1 MGTRIRI
8 RRSSVPSNRPS
19 LSQLQTGELALN
31 TYDGRLFAIRD
42 EQTALGIGSTVT
54 LLTPWTENIG
64 GGIYY
69 ADSSVGI
76 GTTVPT
82 STLHVVGNSRF
93 DNNLDIGGNLKVE
106 GTTDFV
112 GIVTFRGGTLNLGDS
127 DSDDIFVGGEFS
139 SGLNPTANLAL
150 DLGTPTKQ
158 WAELHAGSVIL
169 SGISTFNQLADF
181 NHSVNI
187 AGVTTHQDDVHLLN
201 DVSLNLG
208 ALNDLSIYNTG
219 SASYI
224 VDSGA
229 GDLFIRGNAAIRLQ
243 DALGNENYAVFNVD
257 GAAEL
262 FYDAKKK
269 FATTEQGVGIA
280 GSITVDNDLLVTGV
294 STFVGQVNFDNTD
307 FDGQSTFDDIN
318 VSGVSTFASNVDLNS
333 DLDVDGKTDLDDLSV
348 SGVSTFA
355 KFVDIE
361 SNLNVDGTAEID
373 DLNVSGITT
382 TNILLFNNYLKGGN
396 NDKIYLGND
405 DDLIIYHTG
414 SYGYI
419 DNNRSH
425 LYIRNNVDNDDGGNI
440 YIEAKSGERSIACFD
455 DASVALYYN
464 NSLRISTTNSG
475 ATVYGNLS
483 INNDVTIGSDL
494 VVSDFLDVQGGA
506 EIDDGVLLRDQ
517 LYVQGNL
524 RALGVSTLGNYT
536 FRNDVIEGPSELI
549 IDPAG
554 IGNNTGL
561 VRIKGDLY
569 VDGDQFVVSSSTIEL
584 ADHVVGIAS
593 TTSSDL
599 LTDGAGIGIGGASVR
614 KTFTYNQSSDALKS
628 SEHLDV
634 ALNKT
639 YKINGTEVL
648 RAGQLTIGNA
658 VVTGV
663 STLTT
668 VNGTNLTYTTAD
680 IDTAYVT
687 TGIVTTLQGTDVTY
701 QNLYGVTGI
710 VTTLQ
715 GTDVTYTNAYV
726 NTGVVTTLSGT
737 DVFYTNGN
745 FTSAD
750 VDNAYV
756 TTGIVTTLQG
766 TDVTYTNAYVN
777 TGVVTTL
784 SGTDVFYTNSN
795 FTSADIDNAY
805 VTTGIVTTL
814 QGTDVTYQNLYA
826 VTGVVT
832 TIQGTDASYTNAY
845 VNTGVVTALSVPS
858 NGTLDV
864 DGKTDLDDL
873 NVAGVATFTAGSN
886 GDTKIGFGNTALIVE
901 GDARIIGVLTIG
913 SSSLTLDGD
922 NNIINVGSGVTIDGN
937 TNVIQLGSDV
947 TIDSGGLDVAG
958 VSSITATTIFG
969 DIDGELNTPGN
980 THYVATTGDDN
991 HTGDNINQPY
1001 RTLAKALSVASDGDV
1016 IEIAAGDYAE
1026 TCPLTVPAGVTVRG
1040 NGMRSVTVRPTDST
1054 KTENVF
1060 LLNNLSTIEDITIK
1074 GSYYRSA
1081 GDTGYAF
1088 AYQPGIA
1095 ITNRSPY
1102 IQRVTVLNR
1111 GSNVTADDPYG
1122 YDTADS
1128 PPTSYV
1134 AGRGAKVDGSLVDSE
1149 SIEAGMLFNEVTFF
1163 TPNSK
1168 GIILTN
1174 GARAEYLN
1182 CFHYF
1187 ASEAIVGESG
1197 SVGIASTAG
1206 SRLNVVGVTTT
1217 LSANDVV
1224 KQFDGGGNV
1233 VAIGTVKTFDSP
1245 YIVLTEKGSG
1255 IFTSIGAGSTNDV
1268 RFYDS
1273 DGTTQ
1278 RGYADRVAFAD
1289 YTMFGAEL
1297 RSVGCAVEYGSKG
1310 VIADGDGVNMRL
1322 FALNFNH
1329 VGSGKDFSNDPTKA
1343 IQANETTELNNGEV
1357 SYVSID
1363 HKGDFRVGESFY
1375 VNQETG
1381 SVSFAATSVNLEVT
1395 GNMDVTDGVDTST
1408 LTPTSLSVGN
1418 LQLAANTFSST
1429 AGDIVIDPAN
1439 NSETRI
1445 QGDLSVIG
1453 ILTASTISVD
1463 SLQTGDSSIAIDDT
1477 GSNGTI
1483 RFNTDGSEAFR
1494 VDSSQRIGIGTNNP
1508 DRTLTVEGDF
1518 DTYGQTQ
1525 HYGDLRVTGISTF
1538 EGVSEFESNVT
1549 LNSDSAKLIV
1559 GTDDDLQIYHNG
1571 NVSFIDN
1578 NDGNLYI
1585 RNNVNNDDG
1594 GDIYIQAKSGENSIL
1609 CSDDGPVY
1617 LYFDASQRFSTR
1629 SYGALLRGTL
1639 YINTIN
1645 GHAGLE
1651 VATTGVSTLP
1661 TLVGT
1666 NLTYDSADIDNAYVT
1681 TGIVT
1686 TLQGTDVTYDNAYV
1700 TTGIVT
1706 TLQGTDVSYTSA
1718 YVNIGVVTTLSG
1730 TDVFYT
1736 NGNFTS
1742 ADIDNAY
1749 VTTGIVTTI
1758 SGTDVNYTNAN
1769 LTSAD
1774 IDNAYV
1780 TTGIVTTLQ
1789 GTDATYANLYGVVGV
1804 VTTIS
1809 GTDVNY
1815 TNANLTSADVDNA
1828 YVTTGIVTTLQG
1840 TDATYTNLYGV
1851 AGVVTSIAGSNLNYT
1866 QGVLDNG
1873 YVVTG
1878 IVTTLQGTDATYTNL
1893 YGVAGV
1899 VTSIAGSNLNYTQG
1913 VLDNGYVVTGIV
1925 TTLQG
1930 TDVTYTNAY
1939 VNTGVVTTISGTDV
1953 NYTNA
1958 NLTSADIDNAYVT
1971 TGIVTTLQGTDATYT
1986 NLYGVVGVVTT
1997 ISGTDA
2003 NYTNANL
2010 SSADVDNA
2018 YVTTGIVTTIQG
2030 TDASYTNVYANS
2042 GVVTS
2047 LSIPA
2052 NGTFDVDGKTD
2063 LDDLSVAGVATF
2075 TNSSGTALLVSGN
2088 AKIVGV
2094 LTVGSS
2100 SVEIDGLTDEIHVG
2114 SATTLHTGGYQ
2125 IGNSDIHSSGA
2136 TLEHSNVLGVSTVGV
2151 ELSAGGVV
2159 TANTGGLNVSGVTTA
2174 TAFHT
2179 GAEGSAIRVTSD
2191 TISGPATLNI
2201 DPAGVGDNTGTVVI
2215 KGDLQV
2221 DGTQTIVN
2229 SNTVTIDDKNIVI
2242 ASGAA
2247 NDAAA
2252 DGGGI
2257 TLESGDGNKTINWVD
2272 STDAWTFSEHV
2283 NLASTKTYNIN
2294 GTEVLSATTLGSGV
2308 VNSSLT
2314 SVGTITTGT
2323 WQGTAIANTYLA
2335 NSSISIG
2342 GVSLSLGDTDAT
2354 PALDLQD
2361 ATNYPYASLTGVTT
2375 SIVGDTTP
2383 QLGGNLDL
2391 NSSDI
2396 TGTGDVNITGSVTAS
2411 AAINSNTDVQI
2422 NGTSVLTSA
2431 SDEAVALAIA
2441 LG

>member
-69 ADSSVGI
+69 ADSNVGI

-82 STLHVVGNSRF
+82 STLHVVGNSTF
-93 DNNLDIGGNLKVE
+93 DNNLDIGGNLKVS
-106 GTTDFV
+106 GTSDFI

-139 SGLNPTANLAL
+139 SGLNPTSNLAL

-169 SGISTFNQLADF
+169 SGISTFNQTVDF
-181 NHSVNI
+181 NHSVKI
-187 AGVTTHQDDVHLLN
+187 VGVVTFQDDIYLGNDDRIHLGGS
-201 DVSLNLG
+201 D
-208 ALNDLSIYNTG
+208 DLQIYNDG
-219 SASYI
+219 FNSYI
-224 VDSGA
+224 VDAGV
-229 GDLFIRGNAAIRLQ
+229 GDLFIRGTGAIRLQ
-243 DALGNENYAVFNVD
+243 NAEGTENYAIFND
-257 GAAEL
+257 TGSSEL
-262 FYDAKKK
+262 FYDNKKHLT
-269 FATTEQGVGIA
+269 TTEQGVGIA
-280 GSITVDNDLLVTGV
+280 GSITVDNDLLVT
-294 STFVGQVNFDNTD
+294 
-307 FDGQSTFDDIN
+307 
-318 VSGVSTFASNVDLNS
+318 GVSTFASNVDLNS

-405 DDLIIYHTG
+405 NDLIIYHTG
-414 SYGYI
+414 SQGYI
-419 DNNRSH
+419 DNNKSH

-440 YIEAKSGERSIACFD
+440 YIQAKSGENSIICFD
-455 DASVALYYN
+455 DSSVYLYYN
-464 NSLRISTTNSG
+464 GVSRLNTYSGGVVVTGELDADSLDIS
-475 ATVYGNLS
+475 
-483 INNDVTIGSDL
+483 
-494 VVSDFLDVQGGA
+494 GGA
-506 EIDDGVLLRDQ
+506 EVDGRFVLRDS
-517 LYVQGNL
+517 LYIQDNL
-524 RALGVSTLGNYT
+524 QVIGISTFGNYT
-536 FRNDVIEGPSELI
+536 FRGDVIEGPAELI

-554 IGNNTGL
+554 IGDNTGL

-569 VDGDQFVVSSSTIEL
+569 VDGEQFVVSSSTIEL

-599 LTDGAGIGIGGASVR
+599 LTDGAGIGIGGTSIR
-614 KTFTYNQSSDALKS
+614 KTFTYNQSSDSLKS

-668 VNGTNLTYTTAD
+668 VNGTNLTYSTAD

-726 NTGVVTTLSGT
+726 NTGVVTTLAGT
-737 DVFYTNGN
+737 N
-745 FTSAD
+745 
-750 VDNAYV
+750 
-756 TTGIVTTLQG
+756 L
-766 TDVTYTNAYVN
+766 TYST
-777 TGVVTTL
+777 
-784 SGTDVFYTNSN
+784 
-795 FTSADIDNAY
+795 ADIDTAY

-814 QGTDVTYQNLYA
+814 QGTDVTYQNLYG

-969 DIDGELNTPGN
+969 DIDGELNAPGN
-980 THYVATTGDDN
+980 THYVATTGDDD

-1016 IEIAAGDYAE
+1016 IQIAAGDYAE

-1255 IFTSIGAGSTNDV
+1255 IFTAIGAGSTNDV

-1278 RGYADRVAFAD
+1278 RGYADRVSFAD

-1418 LQLAANTFSST
+1418 LQLAANTFSSV

-1525 HYGDLRVTGISTF
+1525 HYGDLRVTG
-1538 EGVSEFESNVT
+1538 
-1549 LNSDSAKLIV
+1549 
-1559 GTDDDLQIYHNG
+1559 
-1571 NVSFIDN
+1571 
-1578 NDGNLYI
+1578 
-1585 RNNVNNDDG
+1585 
-1594 GDIYIQAKSGENSIL
+1594 
-1609 CSDDGPVY
+1609 
-1617 LYFDASQRFSTR
+1617 
-1629 SYGALLRGTL
+1629 
-1639 YINTIN
+1639 
-1645 GHAGLE
+1645 
-1651 VATTGVSTLP
+1651 VSTLP
-1661 TLVGT
+1661 TLNGT
-1666 NLTYDSADIDNAYVT
+1666 ELTYTTADIDNAYVT

-1686 TLQGTDVTYDNAYV
+1686 TL
-1700 TTGIVT
+1700 
-1706 TLQGTDVSYTSA
+1706 
-1718 YVNIGVVTTLSG
+1718 
-1730 TDVFYT
+1730 
-1736 NGNFTS
+1736 
-1742 ADIDNAY
+1742 
-1749 VTTGIVTTI
+1749 
-1758 SGTDVNYTNAN
+1758 
-1769 LTSAD
+1769 
-1774 IDNAYV
+1774 
-1780 TTGIVTTLQ
+1780 
-1789 GTDATYANLYGVVGV
+1789 
-1804 VTTIS
+1804 
-1809 GTDVNY
+1809 
-1815 TNANLTSADVDNA
+1815 
-1828 YVTTGIVTTLQG
+1828 
-1840 TDATYTNLYGV
+1840 
-1851 AGVVTSIAGSNLNYT
+1851 AGSNLNYT

-1878 IVTTLQGTDATYTNL
+1878 V
-1893 YGVAGV
+1893 
-1899 VTSIAGSNLNYTQG
+1899 
-1913 VLDNGYVVTGIV
+1913 
-1925 TTLQG
+1925 
-1930 TDVTYTNAY
+1930 
-1939 VNTGVVTTISGTDV
+1939 
-1953 NYTNA
+1953 
-1958 NLTSADIDNAYVT
+1958 
-1971 TGIVTTLQGTDATYT
+1971 
-1986 NLYGVVGVVTT
+1986 
-1997 ISGTDA
+1997 
-2003 NYTNANL
+2003 
-2010 SSADVDNA
+2010 
-2018 YVTTGIVTTIQG
+2018 VTTIQG
-2030 TDASYTNVYANS
+2030 TDASYTNVYANV

-2075 TNSSGTALLVSGN
+2075 SAPVGGGVTTLVVEGDQR
-2088 AKIVGV
+2088 ITGI
-2094 LTVGSS
+2094 LTVGTA
-2100 SVEIDGLTDEIHVG
+2100 SVTINGTTTEVHVG
-2114 SATTLHTGGYQ
+2114 SATTIHTGGYQ

-2159 TANTGGLNVSGVTTA
+2159 TANTGGLNVTGVTTA

-2179 GAEGSAIRVTSD
+2179 GAEGSAIRVTSN

-2229 SNTVTIDDKNIVI
+2229 SNTVTIDDKNIVL
-2242 ASGAA
+2242 ANGAA

-2283 NLASTKTYNIN
+2283 NLASTKTYKIA
-2294 GTEVLSATTLGSGV
+2294 GTDVLSADTLGSGV
-2308 VNSSLT
+2308 LNSSLT

-2323 WQGTAIANTYLA
+2323 WQGTAIANTYLE

>member
-106 GTTDFV
+106 GTTDFIGV
-112 GIVTFRGGTLNLGDS
+112 VTFRGGTLNLGDS

-169 SGISTFNQLADF
+169 SGISTFNQLVDF

-187 AGVTTHQDDVHLLN
+187 TGVTTHRDDVHLLN
-201 DVSLNLG
+201 NVQLNLG
-208 ALNDLSIYNTG
+208 ALKDLSLYNTG
-219 SASYI
+219 NASYI

-318 VSGVSTFASNVDLNS
+318 VSGVSTFASHVDLNS
-333 DLDVDGKTDLDDLSV
+333 DLDVDGKTNLDDLSV

-373 DLNVSGITT
+373 NLNVSGITT
-382 TNILLFNNYLKGGN
+382 TNTLLFNNYLKGGN

-405 DDLIIYHTG
+405 NDLIIYHSG
-414 SYGYI
+414 SQGFI

-425 LYIRNNVDNDDGGNI
+425 LYIRNNVDDDDGGNI
-440 YIEAKSGERSIACFD
+440 YIQAKSGEASISIFD
-455 DASVALYYN
+455 DAGVYLYYN
-464 NSLRISTTNSG
+464 GSTRLYTTNSG
-475 ATVYGNLS
+475 ATVNGNLT
-483 INNDVTIGSDL
+483 INNDVTVGDDL
-494 VVSDFLDVQGGA
+494 IVSDFLDVQGGA
-506 EIDDGVLLRDQ
+506 EIDKGVLLRDQ

-536 FRNDVIEGPSELI
+536 FRNDVIEGPAELI

-554 IGNNTGL
+554 IDNNTGL

-593 TTSSDL
+593 TTSSDI

-658 VVTGV
+658 VITGV
-663 STLTT
+663 STLAT

-715 GTDVTYTNAYV
+715 GTDV
-726 NTGVVTTLSGT
+726 
-737 DVFYTNGN
+737 FYTNGN
-745 FTSAD
+745 FTSVD
-750 VDNAYV
+750 V
-756 TTGIVTTLQG
+756 
-766 TDVTYTNAYVN
+766 
-777 TGVVTTL
+777 
-784 SGTDVFYTNSN
+784 
-795 FTSADIDNAY
+795 DNAY

-814 QGTDVTYQNLYA
+814 QGTDVTYQNLYG

-832 TIQGTDASYTNAY
+832 TLQGTDASYTNAY

-901 GDARIIGVLTIG
+901 GDARITGTLAIGTSSVTI
-913 SSSLTLDGD
+913 DGD
-922 NNIINVGSGVTIDGN
+922 NNLINVGAALTIDGTN
-937 TNVIQLGSDV
+937 NVIHLGDDV
-947 TIDSGGLDVAG
+947 TIDNTGLSVAG
-958 VSSITATTIFG
+958 ISSITATTIFG

-980 THYVATTGDDN
+980 SHYVATTGDDN
-991 HTGDNINQPY
+991 HTGNNINQPY
-1001 RTLAKALSVASDGDV
+1001 RTLVKALSVASDGDV
-1016 IEIAAGDYAE
+1016 IHIAAGDYAE
-1026 TCPLTVPAGVTVRG
+1026 ICPLTVPAGVTIKG
-1040 NGMRSVTVRPTDST
+1040 NGMRAVTIRPTDAT

-1149 SIEAGMLFNEVTFF
+1149 SLEAGMLFNEVTFF

-1168 GIILTN
+1168 GVILTN

-1255 IFTSIGAGSTNDV
+1255 IFTAIGAGSTNDV

-1310 VIADGDGVNMRL
+1310 VVADGDGVNMRL

-1439 NSETRI
+1439 NSETII

-1453 ILTASTISVD
+1453 ILTASIISVD
-1463 SLQTGDSSIAIDDT
+1463 ALQTGDSSIAIDDT

-1549 LNSDSAKLIV
+1549 LNSDSAKLIL
-1559 GTDDDLQIYHNG
+1559 GTDDDLQLYHNG
-1571 NVSFIDN
+1571 NVSYIDN

-1594 GDIYIQAKSGENSIL
+1594 GDIYIQAKVGENSII
-1609 CSDDGPVY
+1609 CADDSSVN
-1617 LYFDASQRFSTR
+1617 LYFNGSSRFSTR
-1629 SYGALLRGTL
+1629 NYGALLYGTL
-1639 YINTIN
+1639 YVNTID
-1645 GHAGLE
+1645 GHAGIE
-1651 VATTGVSTLP
+1651 VATAGVSTLP

-1666 NLTYDSADIDNAYVT
+1666 NLTYD
-1681 TGIVT
+1681 
-1686 TLQGTDVTYDNAYV
+1686 
-1700 TTGIVT
+1700 
-1706 TLQGTDVSYTSA
+1706 
-1718 YVNIGVVTTLSG
+1718 
-1730 TDVFYT
+1730 
-1736 NGNFTS
+1736 
-1742 ADIDNAY
+1742 
-1749 VTTGIVTTI
+1749 
-1758 SGTDVNYTNAN
+1758 
-1769 LTSAD
+1769 SAD

-1815 TNANLTSADVDNA
+1815 TNANLTSADIDNAYVTTGIVTTLQGTDATYTNLYGVAGVVTSIAGSNLNYTQGILDNGYVVTGIVTTLQGTDITYTNAYATTGVVTTISGTDVNYTNANLTSADIDNAYVTTGIVTTLQGTDATYANLYGVAGVVTTISGTDANYTNANLSSADIDNA

-1878 IVTTLQGTDATYTNL
+1878 IVTTLQGTD
-1893 YGVAGV
+1893 
-1899 VTSIAGSNLNYTQG
+1899 
-1913 VLDNGYVVTGIV
+1913 
-1925 TTLQG
+1925 
-1930 TDVTYTNAY
+1930 VTY
-1939 VNTGVVTTISGTDV
+1939 
-1953 NYTNA
+1953 
-1958 NLTSADIDNAYVT
+1958 DNAYVT
-1971 TGIVTTLQGTDATYT
+1971 TGV
-1986 NLYGVVGVVTT
+1986 
-1997 ISGTDA
+1997 
-2003 NYTNANL
+2003 
-2010 SSADVDNA
+2010 
-2018 YVTTGIVTTIQG
+2018 VTTIQG
-2030 TDASYTNVYANS
+2030 TDASYTNVYANA

-2075 TNSSGTALLVSGN
+2075 TNSSGTALLVTGN

-2114 SATTLHTGGYQ
+2114 SATTIHTGGYQ

-2159 TANTGGLNVSGVTTA
+2159 TANTGGLNVAGVTTA

-2179 GAEGSAIRVTSD
+2179 GAEGSAIRVTSN

-2229 SNTVTIDDKNIVI
+2229 STAVTIDDKNII
-2242 ASGAA
+2242 LASGAA

-2272 STDAWTFSEHV
+2272 STDAWTFSEHI
-2283 NLASTKTYNIN
+2283 NLASTKTYKIA
-2294 GTEVLSATTLGSGV
+2294 GTDVLSADTLGSGV
-2308 VNSSLT
+2308 LNSSLT

-2323 WQGTAIANTYLA
+2323 WQGTAIANEYLA

-2342 GVSLSLGDTDAT
+2342 GVSLSLGGTDET